1 MQKAFSIKAVKE
13 VSHMIGDYDVF
24 LDTQLH
30 SSQALNKFI
39 QQDILT
45 LPGLIRYD
53 FLIITNNILEKDQ

>member
-1 MQKAFSIKAVKE
+1 MQKAFSIKPVKE
-13 VSHMIGDYDVF
+13 VSHMIGDYDIF
-24 LDTQLH
+24 LDIQLH

-53 FLIITNNILEKDQ
+53 FLIITDNILEKD